1 MAKSVIFA
9 PTLVFE
15 LSARELGQ
23 AQTGEADVCEE
34 QLDIIRL
41 RLRPHYGAASICPT
55 N

>member
-1 MAKSVIFA
+1 MAKSVIIA

-15 LSARELGQ
+15 LSARELGP

-34 QLDIIRL
+34 QLDS
-41 RLRPHYGAASICPT
+41 PHYGAASICPT